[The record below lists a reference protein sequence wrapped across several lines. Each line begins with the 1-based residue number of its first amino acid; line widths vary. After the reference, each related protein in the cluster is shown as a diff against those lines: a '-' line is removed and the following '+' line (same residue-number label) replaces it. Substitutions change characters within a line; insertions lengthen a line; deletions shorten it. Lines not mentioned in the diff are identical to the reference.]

1 MKDKKKKH
9 AALSMK
15 FFFVMMV
22 IIIIL
27 LVVASA
33 SGLMEL
39 LHSAFEITRDM
50 PDIFWIGILSAL
62 LGIVAAIFLRRFF
75 FTPFNTIGAAMSKVA
90 KGDFSIKLDT
100 TKGFAEMR
108 RMNADFNRMTEELR
122 ATEILQTDFVSN
134 VSHEFKTPI
143 NAIEGYATLLQGS
156 DSTVSEEQAEYIEK
170 ILFNTQRLS
179 TLVGNILLLSKVDSQ
194 GITAKRERYRL
205 DEQIRQ
211 SILSLE
217 PRWLEKETEFEVDLE
232 SVEYVGN
239 EPLMSHV
246 WNNLIENAIKFG
258 PRGGVVRLKLTSLGG
273 MICFTIEDNGP
284 GIDEDAKKHIFDRFY
299 QTDSSHKS
307 EGNGLGLALV
317 KQILIVEKGEITV
330 ENIPEG
336 GCKFTVMIPQNII

>member
-1 MKDKKKKH
+1 MIRKNNKH
-9 AALSMK
+9 TGVSMK
-15 FFFVMMV
+15 LFFVMMV
-22 IIIIL
+22 IAIIL
-27 LVVASA
+27 LIVASA

-39 LHSAFEITRDM
+39 LHSSFEITKDF
-50 PDIFWIGILSAL
+50 PDIFWIGIISAL
-62 LGIVAAIFLRRFF
+62 LGIVAAIFLRKFF
-75 FTPFNTIGAAMSKVA
+75 FAPFNTIGAAMSKVA

-100 TKGFAEMR
+100 TKGFTEMR
-108 RMNADFNRMTEELR
+108 KMNSDFNRMTEELR

-156 DSTVSEEQAEYIEK
+156 DENATAEQAEYIEK

-179 TLVGNILLLSKVDSQ
+179 TLVGNILLLSKVDNQ
-194 GITAKRERYRL
+194 GISAKRTRYSL

-217 PRWLEKETEFEVDLE
+217 PRWLKKDTEFDVEME
-232 SVEYVGN
+232 AVEYVGN
-239 EPLMSHV
+239 EPVMSHV

-258 PRGGVVRLKLTSLGG
+258 PHGGTVRIKLESLESK
-273 MICFTIEDNGP
+273 IRFTIEDEGP
-284 GIDEDAKKHIFDRFY
+284 GIDEESMKHIFDRFY

-317 KQILIVEKGEITV
+317 KQILIAEKGEIAV
-330 ENIPEG
+330 ENIDG
-336 GCKFTVMIPQNII
+336 GGTRFIVTLLKKTS